1 MQEAAFLTKEV
12 DLDFDAERRSEVK
25 AHLEEKY
32 NKGKSQRVFAAG
44 TFTTER
50 IRSSIKD
57 VARTYKINVGTVEY
71 LTKII
76 DDNSTWTDV
85 MRLAVTDKRVRD
97 FIEKHPDVFEDI
109 WPIMGQP
116 RSAGVHASAYIIVPE
131 HIYGEKVDCFD
142 LLPIRKM
149 DDQLV
154 SEISGYDIDDI
165 GILKNDVLGIR
176 ELTRLSDMF
185 NLIEQQYGVRYTL
198 LQIAS
203 QYLNDPK
210 VFEVVR
216 RGDTQGVFQLSEAG
230 MTRFIKRM
238 KPDSINDLIAAV
250 ALFRPGPLDSGMTQA
265 YVDCKNGVMEPEYLW
280 GTYEIT
286 SNTYG
291 QFCIAEHSL
300 VKTKDGLKLI
310 QNVESGDYVQ
320 TESGVYNKVS
330 ERYYKGRK
338 RVLKIRTTHGLE
350 LRCTPD
356 HKLLTQYGWV
366 RADELRID
374 KHLIKGQWLTDT
386 KLPVGDM
393 KDWCVGVYMANG
405 FWGTTPTITCRNQ
418 VDAYIIADVFKR
430 AFDLDCHVYFNVRA
444 WYVLLS
450 YRKNNK
456 KANPFKDYLTSLGLA
471 NKKSTDKNVGLMSL
485 MMLSGFYEGD
495 GCTANRRIRIKNK
508 ILAHNILLSL
518 QSFHIHSSLYE
529 TIENKDMVYNIAIM
543 DDSSLCNVL
552 KQSRPIMFA
561 NKAGD
566 FVPTDYMKTID
577 RSTLCYKDRKKLGQ
591 FLLHSSYVR
600 RNCAIRYGA
609 RIEHDVWGKILSIE
623 EDGYAITY
631 DLSVEK
637 EHSFVTGGLVTHNCY
652 QEQVAK
658 IAQKIGN
665 LSLGDG
671 VNLVKALS
679 KKKIEKVRKFKD
691 KYFEGA
697 KKNGCPKEAAVR
709 VWEVVEA
716 GASYLFNASHATA
729 YGLTAY
735 VGAWLKTHYP
745 TPFYTVVLR
754 DQDEDKLPVLL
765 SEIRA
770 SGTTEVVQPDI
781 NISGSNFVADYKR
794 NCIYWSIS
802 RIKQLGPKAVTAIE
816 NERQMF
822 GEFYDMED
830 FIRRIFRNKFNTK
843 TKTEDGEEVIENT
856 RSSVNTRHLK
866 HLILAGAFDGV
877 ENVKSITE
885 RYGLLQRAV
894 AMLKFKLSE
903 KDFPEDLLDKQ
914 YFWAR
919 KQVEVSGFGAIDYE
933 RLLDNS
939 DMPDSTKK
947 NNSFIDLKELEDM
960 FLAKKKGIVCATV
973 VDVEEK
979 SFKDKSTGEKK
990 KFGKISLQQNIDT
1003 ATVVLWSDVWDDLK
1017 SCFFKSKGKIL
1028 VCVAQIK
1035 WSDYDEKN
1043 TLQLN
1048 KGAFYQII

>member
-1 MQEAAFLTKEV
+1 MKVVGVKQYSKSQQAKVMDCCVERGYIKTSRGSLPDV
-12 DLDFDAERRSEVK
+12 DLDFDAERRPEVK

-50 IRSSIKD
+50 IRSSVKD
-57 VARTYKINVGTVEY
+57 VARTYKINIGTVEY

-76 DDNSTWTDV
+76 DDDSTWTDV
-85 MRLAVTDKRVRD
+85 MKLAVTDKRVRD

-165 GILKNDVLGIR
+165 GILKNDVLGIK

-280 GTYEIT
+280 GMYDIT
-286 SNTYG
+286 KDTYG
-291 QFCIAEHSL
+291 QL
-300 VKTKDGLKLI
+300 V
-310 QNVESGDYVQ
+310 
-320 TESGVYNKVS
+320 
-330 ERYYKGRK
+330 
-338 RVLKIRTTHGLE
+338 
-350 LRCTPD
+350 
-356 HKLLTQYGWV
+356 
-366 RADELRID
+366 
-374 KHLIKGQWLTDT
+374 
-386 KLPVGDM
+386 
-393 KDWCVGVYMANG
+393 
-405 FWGTTPTITCRNQ
+405 
-418 VDAYIIADVFKR
+418 
-430 AFDLDCHVYFNVRA
+430 
-444 WYVLLS
+444 
-450 YRKNNK
+450 
-456 KANPFKDYLTSLGLA
+456 
-471 NKKSTDKNVGLMSL
+471 
-485 MMLSGFYEGD
+485 
-495 GCTANRRIRIKNK
+495 
-508 ILAHNILLSL
+508 
-518 QSFHIHSSLYE
+518 
-529 TIENKDMVYNIAIM
+529 
-543 DDSSLCNVL
+543 
-552 KQSRPIMFA
+552 
-561 NKAGD
+561 
-566 FVPTDYMKTID
+566 
-577 RSTLCYKDRKKLGQ
+577 
-591 FLLHSSYVR
+591 
-600 RNCAIRYGA
+600 
-609 RIEHDVWGKILSIE
+609 
-623 EDGYAITY
+623 
-631 DLSVEK
+631 
-637 EHSFVTGGLVTHNCY
+637 Y
-652 QEQVAK
+652 QEQVSK
-658 IAQKIGN
+658 IAQKIGG

-765 SEIRA
+765 SEIRT
-770 SGTTEVVQPDI
+770 SGTTEVIQPDI
-781 NISGSNFVADYKR
+781 NISGSNFVADYKK

-877 ENVKSITE
+877 ENVKSIIE